1 MSVWIPIVDVAV
13 GVIADVTVGVSGIR
27 ISVVAKL
34 GDGKVGD
41 DVGDD
46 VDDDEAVDLV
56 EGAADDVAGVDD
68 DVDDDDVTPL
78 SGSAI
83 VLATNT
89 VPLRFD
95 FCCFLMIRVTA
106 PASIRLSGSG
116 VFLSRN
122 SRLFFCVLILFP
134 DLTTGV
140 VLPGSVGVFL

>member
-13 GVIADVTVGVSGIR
+13 GVIADVTVVVSGIR

-46 VDDDEAVDLV
+46 VDDE
-56 EGAADDVAGVDD
+56 
-68 DVDDDDVTPL
+68 DVTPR

-83 VLATNT
+83 VRATNT

>member
-68 DVDDDDVTPL
+68 DVDDEDVT
-78 SGSAI
+78 
-83 VLATNT
+83 LATNT